1 MECLVPALKG
11 WEDAGCNIDT
21 EIPASILGQ
30 MIKEGIITKK
40 GSFALEAI
48 VPPEYFFKELKKK
61 KIIFENGRKIN

>member
-1 MECLVPALKG
+1 
-11 WEDAGCNIDT
+11 
-21 EIPASILGQ
+21 